1 MNFQG
6 AAQDQSQYGTQ
17 IPVGRCPAGR
27 SDFLRSRTC
36 LPCSHVCWRWKTIEA
51 ANTKAGIISGTVNTE
66 NAVATRI
73 LEDNEV
79 VVDGGIGEVN
89 ATTDMY
95 GTCLRIFKIT
105 YYCAC
110 EKCCNKAD
118 GITATGSRV
127 AKEEPLQ
134 LIQV

>member
-1 MNFQG
+1 M
-6 AAQDQSQYGTQ
+6 
-17 IPVGRCPAGR
+17 
-27 SDFLRSRTC
+27 
-36 LPCSHVCWRWKTIEA
+36 W
-51 ANTKAGIISGTVNTE
+51 
-66 NAVATRI
+66 ATRI
-73 LEDNEV
+73 LEDNEA

-95 GTCLRIFKIT
+95 GTCLGNFKIT

-127 AKEEPLQ
+127 AEGRTIAVDPSVIPYGTKVIIGGAVITQSYADEIGADGYSKDAADAVRLVQRLMEL
-134 LIQV
+134 V